1 MANNTVLADRIKNIS
16 DEVNYCDSNLVEDGN
31 NAHNINDTTMKDFER
46 ITFDPEIM
54 GGKACIR
61 GLRMTVSAIIG
72 LLASGYGEKQILEMY
87 PYLQKEDIE
96 AALRYAAWR
105 TCEMD
110 VPV

>member
-1 MANNTVLADRIKNIS
+1 MKNI
-16 DEVNYCDSNLVEDGN
+16 
-31 NAHNINDTTMKDFER
+31 ER

-72 LLASGYGEKQILEMY
+72 LLASAYSEGEILKMY
-87 PYLQKEDIE
+87 PYLEKEDIE

-105 TCEMD
+105 TSEMD